1 MEKDLVDERSKVKN
15 RRKNYTIAEKEVII
29 KAYERTGNLRETA
42 RKFDI
47 SPSTLSGWLAN
58 IEKIKDSN
66 LKKTDYRNK
75 GAGRK
80 LDSDEYDEAII
91 NFIKEAREN
100 EVAITS
106 SEVIL
111 KAIEFI
117 PSFKEKSYD
126 SLHHWF
132 KRFREKYIKI
142 YVLSPSLLLFNF
154 LITYL

>member
-1 MEKDLVDERSKVKN
+1 MEKDLVEERSKVKN

-154 LITYL
+154 LNTY

>member
-75 GAGRK
+75 GACRK

-111 KAIEFI
+111 KAIELI
-117 PSFKEKSYD
+117 PLFKEKSYD

-154 LITYL
+154 LNTY

>member
-142 YVLSPSLLLFNF
+142 YVFSPSLQLFNF
-154 LITYL
+154 IITYL

>member
-1 MEKDLVDERSKVKN
+1 MEKDFVEERSKVKN
-15 RRKNYTIAEKEVII
+15 RRKNYTIAEKQVII

-142 YVLSPSLLLFNF
+142 YVLSPSLQLFNF
-154 LITYL
+154 LITY

>member
-154 LITYL
+154 LNTY

>member
-142 YVLSPSLLLFNF
+142 YVLSSSLQLFNF

>member
-15 RRKNYTIAEKEVII
+15 RRKNYTIAEKQVII

-154 LITYL
+154 LNTY

>member
-15 RRKNYTIAEKEVII
+15 RRKNYTIAEKQVII

-42 RKFDI
+42 RNFDI

-58 IEKIKDSN
+58 IEKIKDPN

-80 LDSDEYDEAII
+80 LDSEEYDEAII

-142 YVLSPSLLLFNF
+142 YVLSPSLQIFNF

>member
-1 MEKDLVDERSKVKN
+1 MEKDLVEERSKVKN
-15 RRKNYTIAEKEVII
+15 RRKNYTIAEKQVII

-142 YVLSPSLLLFNF
+142 YVLSPSLQLFNF

>member
-1 MEKDLVDERSKVKN
+1 MEKDLVEERSKVKN
-15 RRKNYTIAEKEVII
+15 RRKNYTIAEKQVII
-29 KAYERTGNLRETA
+29 KAYERTSNLRETA

-142 YVLSPSLLLFNF
+142 YVVSPSLQLFNF